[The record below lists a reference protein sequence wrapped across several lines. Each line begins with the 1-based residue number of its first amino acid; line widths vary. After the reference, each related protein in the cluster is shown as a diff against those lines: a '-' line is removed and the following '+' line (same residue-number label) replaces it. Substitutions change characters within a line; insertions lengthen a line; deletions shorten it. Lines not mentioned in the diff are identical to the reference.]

1 MRAVHIQTKRKARA
15 RSDNREGLVGLLL
28 DDSVIVVGQMGCD
41 SDFLSAAIVIGT
53 QQTESGC
60 HAG

>member
-1 MRAVHIQTKRKARA
+1 MRAVHIQTERKARA
-15 RSDNREGLVGLLL
+15 RSDNREGLVGYCLMI
-28 DDSVIVVGQMGCD
+28 VIVVGQMVCD
-41 SDFLSAAIVIGT
+41 SDFLSAVIVIGT